1 MLADEPWFPSK
12 SGDVLLLADNSLVTV
27 EQQSVEQVTVKTLGG
42 SLIHYPTA
50 QFYAQSLANL
60 SRSGSFVVSTV
71 FGLDYRY
78 QNHILDDYPALIRAE
93 IPKTWPPRGLMTRC
107 IRMFVLNSK
116 RPMPHP
122 WTCKS
127 GQPFDS
133 QLTAASAN
141 WNVCCNKPACGSAMS
156 TI

>member
-1 MLADEPWFPSK
+1 MLYNGVPYRVQSLNVFTILSNPYLKGIQRLPLEQIAGLYSRPVLTDEPWFPSK

-78 QNHILDDYPALIRAE
+78 QNNILDDYPAPIRAE
-93 IPKTWPPRGLMTRC
+93 IPKPRRLG
-107 IRMFVLNSK
+107 
-116 RPMPHP
+116 
-122 WTCKS
+122 
-127 GQPFDS
+127 D
-133 QLTAASAN
+133 
-141 WNVCCNKPACGSAMS
+141 
-156 TI
+156 